1 MLENRR
7 IMNFFVIVCIMA
19 KIKDI
24 KLYKQAMAIVYSQYK
39 KPSAYRSGALV
50 RKYKLL
56 YKEKYGND
64 DAYED
69 DTVAKKNRP
78 LARWFMEGWGSVG
91 GAYPTYRP
99 TVRVTADTP
108 KTVSEIPPERLAEQ
122 VKLKQKI
129 RGKKNLP
136 PF

>member
-1 MLENRR
+1 
-7 IMNFFVIVCIMA
+7 MA

-50 RKYKLL
+50 KKYKLL

-64 DAYED
+64 DAYEED
-69 DTVAKKNRP
+69 GTAKKNRP
-78 LARWFMEGWGSVG
+78 LARWYMERWQSVG
-91 GAYPTYRP
+91 GDYPTYRP
-99 TVRVTADTP
+99 AVRVTKETP
-108 KTVSEIPPERLAEQ
+108 KTIGEIPPERLAEQ

>member
-1 MLENRR
+1 
-7 IMNFFVIVCIMA
+7 MA

-50 RKYKLL
+50 KKYKIL
-56 YKEKYGND
+56 YREKYGND
-64 DAYED
+64 DAYEGD
-69 DTVAKKNRP
+69 DTGGKKNRP
-78 LARWFMEGWGSVG
+78 LARWFMERWGSVG
-91 GAYPTYRP
+91 GDYPTYRP
-99 TVRVTADTP
+99 SVRVTKDTP

-122 VKLKQKI
+122 IKLKQKI
-129 RGKKNLP
+129 RGRKNLP

>member
-1 MLENRR
+1 
-7 IMNFFVIVCIMA
+7 MA

-50 RKYKLL
+50 KKYKLL
-56 YKEKYGND
+56 YREKYGND
-64 DAYED
+64 EAYEND
-69 DTVAKKNRP
+69 NVVKKNRP
-78 LARWFMEGWGSVG
+78 LARWFMERWSSVG
-91 GAYPTYRP
+91 GDYPTYRP
-99 TVRVTADTP
+99 SIRVTKDTP
-108 KTVSEIPPERLAEQ
+108 KIVSEISDERLAEQ
-122 VKLKQKI
+122 IKLKQKI

>member
-1 MLENRR
+1 MAKK
-7 IMNFFVIVCIMA
+7 A

-50 RKYKLL
+50 KKYKLL
-56 YKEKYGND
+56 YREKYGND
-64 DAYED
+64 DAYEED
-69 DTVAKKNRP
+69 GAAKKNRP

-122 VKLKQKI
+122 IKLKQKI

>member
-1 MLENRR
+1 
-7 IMNFFVIVCIMA
+7 MA

-50 RKYKLL
+50 KKYKLM
-56 YKEKYGND
+56 YREKYGND
-64 DAYED
+64 EAYEND
-69 DTVAKKNRP
+69 AKQKKERP
-78 LARWFMEGWGSVG
+78 LARWYMERWQSVG
-91 GAYPTYRP
+91 GDYPTYRP
-99 TVRVTADTP
+99 TIRVTADTP
-108 KTVSEIPPERLAEQ
+108 KTIGEIGADRLAEQ

>member
-1 MLENRR
+1 
-7 IMNFFVIVCIMA
+7 MA

-24 KLYKQAMAIVYSQYK
+24 QLYKKAMAIVYSQYK

-50 RKYKLL
+50 KKYKLL

-64 DAYED
+64 DAYEGEE
-69 DTVAKKNRP
+69 AKKNRP
-78 LARWFMEGWGSVG
+78 LARWYMERWGSVG
-91 GAYPTYRP
+91 GDYPTYRP
-99 TVRVTADTP
+99 TVRITKDTP
-108 KTVSEIPPERLAEQ
+108 KTVGEIPPERLAEQ

-129 RGKKNLP
+129 RGNKNLP

>member
-1 MLENRR
+1 
-7 IMNFFVIVCIMA
+7 MA

-50 RKYKLL
+50 KKYKLL

-64 DAYED
+64 DAYEGSE
-69 DTVAKKNRP
+69 AKKKRP
-78 LARWFMEGWGSVG
+78 LARWYMEGWQSVG
-91 GAYPTYRP
+91 GDYPTYRP
-99 TVRVTADTP
+99 TIRVTAETP
-108 KTVSEIPPERLAEQ
+108 KTISEIPPERLTEQ